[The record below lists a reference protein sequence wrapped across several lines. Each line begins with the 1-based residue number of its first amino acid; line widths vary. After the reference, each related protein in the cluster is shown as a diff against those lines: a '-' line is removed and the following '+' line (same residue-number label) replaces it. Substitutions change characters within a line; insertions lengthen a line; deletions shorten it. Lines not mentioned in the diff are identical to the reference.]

1 MHDDTLRASS
11 GRGTSSIRLVHLKG
25 SGPRSV
31 CRRYERR
38 PPTPD
43 RDTGATAD
51 HPRCPKSTVYSAANC
66 VSSVSRLVS
75 DNLVFLS
82 FSFRRPNTTCLRAG
96 AIIHLVGQRD
106 ALKMNKSRTAS
117 ISDVDGNKPEM
128 RCGFLGL
135 PRRNCPA
142 YAC

>member
-96 AIIHLVGQRD
+96 AIIHLVGQQN
-106 ALKMNKSRTAS
+106 ALKMNKSRPAL
-117 ISDVDGNKPEM
+117 ISHIHSDKPDV
-128 RCGFLGL
+128 RFGFLAL
-135 PRRNCPA
+135 SRCCCA
-142 YAC
+142 ACS